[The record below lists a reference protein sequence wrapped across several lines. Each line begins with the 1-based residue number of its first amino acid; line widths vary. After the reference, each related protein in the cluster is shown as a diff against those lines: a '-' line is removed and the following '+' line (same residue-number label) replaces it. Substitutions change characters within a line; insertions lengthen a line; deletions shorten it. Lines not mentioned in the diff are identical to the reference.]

1 AAAAAPEAMIAA
13 MRAEAAETRAR
24 RELAER
30 ERDADRIYR
39 EACATYGEERT
50 ARVRTIRGSVVL
62 RPLTAGEVDAGIH

>member
-1 AAAAAPEAMIAA
+1 MIAA